1 MIKGIKGV
9 LTRKPSDTTLVDHSG
24 GGGFFTKP
32 KLKAKHVEPITSE
45 NIDPP
50 LLHPM
55 DKLPSTPPP
64 PPSNTTTSPLTV
76 TKKSKKH
83 KKQPDKVRLD
93 LIPTITTTEPPPAA
107 VATTAPVAATPSS
120 TKAPFLRPDLKKL
133 TMNKIKQTMTPKE
146 PKHEQKKRRRSSRFH
161 IDIQQCQELS
171 KYPGFQDVPPCQHQ
185 ELFYRKL
192 AQCMVL
198 FDFNDPVI
206 HLKSKEIKRQALQE
220 IVEYVATTPSLLS
233 TESTTTSIY
242 SKAVRLDEQEEEPV
256 FESAWPHIQLVYEFF
271 LQFLASPEFN
281 VTLAK
286 QYIDEQFILQL
297 LALFDTEDP
306 RERDLLKTTLHRIYG
321 KFLSLRAFI
330 RKSIRHLFYQF
341 IYETQQFN
349 GVTELLEILGSI
361 INGFALPLKEE
372 HRTFLFKVLM
382 PLHTPSCLGN
392 YHPALVYCVTQFMEK
407 EPALT
412 RPILLQLIKYWPK
425 VNSAKQVMFLNELED
440 MVDMGTMMN
449 DEKDEDVQIVCRQ
462 LVSCMSQPH
471 FQVAERALLF
481 WQNDYFVALL
491 HQNHHLPL
499 VMPILYPVLYH
510 NAHSHWNRT
519 VHGLS
524 CNALKLLMVLDESL
538 YEKCAQ
544 DDMKRLAKPQPKA
557 EDRQQELW
565 KKLGAMTL
573 TID

>member
-9 LTRKPSDTTLVDHSG
+9 LTRKPSDTTLVNHN

-32 KLKAKHVEPITSE
+32 KLKAKHVEPITADS
-45 NIDPP
+45 PP
-50 LLHPM
+50 LHPM
-55 DKLPSTPPP
+55 DTLPTPPP
-64 PPSNTTTSPLTV
+64 TA

-93 LIPTITTTEPPPAA
+93 LIPTITTTAAPPPPPPAL
-107 VATTAPVAATPSS
+107 APSPA

-146 PKHEQKKRRRSSRFH
+146 PKHGQTKRRRSSRFH

-171 KYPGFQDVPPCQHQ
+171 SYPGFQDVPPCQHQ
-185 ELFYRKL
+185 ELFDRKL

-220 IVEYVATTPSLLS
+220 MVDYVATTPSLLL
-233 TESTTTSIY
+233 TDTSIY
-242 SKAVRLDEQEEEPV
+242 SKAVRLFSVNLFRTLPPPPPLTNNSDDDDDEEEEPV

-286 QYIDEQFILQL
+286 QYIDEPFLLQL

-330 RKSIRHLFYQF
+330 RKSIHHLFYQF

-361 INGFALPLKEE
+361 INGFALPLKQE
-372 HRTFLFKVLM
+372 HRTFLLKVLM

-425 VNSAKQVMFLNELED
+425 VNSTKQVMFLNELED
-440 MVDMGTMMN
+440 MVEMG
-449 DEKDEDVQIVCRQ
+449 DIDIEIVCRP
-462 LVSCMSQPH
+462 LVWCMSQPH

-481 WQNDYFVALL
+481 WQNDSFVALL
-491 HQNHHLPL
+491 HPHLAL
-499 VMPILYPVLYH
+499 LMPMLYPVLYH

-544 DDMKRLAKPQPKA
+544 DDMKRLAKPQPK
-557 EDRQQELW
+557 DRQQELW
-565 KKLGAMTL
+565 KKLASMTL